1 MLYYTIQ
8 MSDKNKITYL
18 DLIIPFCIAYIF
30 MQIIY
35 NLFFRIS
42 DSPFIAMITITLLSF
57 ILMYGL
63 FYFMRDFS
71 HLLKKIL
78 SGIYNILKDILTN
91 QF

>member
-1 MLYYTIQ
+1 

-78 SGIYNILKDILTN
+78 LGIYNILKDILTN
-91 QF
+91 KF